1 MKDLLVQAV
10 RRGCGLDGEPVIQ
23 LKTAL
28 GGGNTHSML
37 ALTTFYAAR
46 WSWKRFRLCA
56 RSWMPPVEQDALI
69 YGPIRVELLTHKV
82 LAQGKFVRLAKMEY
96 RLLCYLI
103 LHEGQVLSRQEI
115 LTNIWNLPPNVKTR
129 TLDMHIHTLRKKL
142 GLADY
147 LETVLQV
154 GYRLRSIGKKEESPR

>member
-1 MKDLLVQAV
+1 
-10 RRGCGLDGEPVIQ
+10 
-23 LKTAL
+23 
-28 GGGNTHSML
+28 
-37 ALTTFYAAR
+37 
-46 WSWKRFRLCA
+46 
-56 RSWMPPVEQDALI
+56 MPPVEQDALI

-154 GYRLRSIGKKEESPR
+154 GYRLRSIGKRRNRHDENRGKSEKSPKHCHSTCSDFWSGRRFFGIFQAQMSANLKTK

>member
-1 MKDLLVQAV
+1 
-10 RRGCGLDGEPVIQ
+10 
-23 LKTAL
+23 
-28 GGGNTHSML
+28 
-37 ALTTFYAAR
+37 
-46 WSWKRFRLCA
+46 
-56 RSWMPPVEQDALI
+56 MPPVEQDALI

-82 LAQGKFVRLAKMEY
+82 LAQGKFVHLAKMEY

-147 LETVLQV
+147 LETVLQFSKRR
-154 GYRLRSIGKKEESPR
+154 YRPILKIR

>member
-1 MKDLLVQAV
+1 
-10 RRGCGLDGEPVIQ
+10 
-23 LKTAL
+23 
-28 GGGNTHSML
+28 
-37 ALTTFYAAR
+37 
-46 WSWKRFRLCA
+46 
-56 RSWMPPVEQDALI
+56 MPPVEQDALF
-69 YGPIRVELLTHKV
+69 YGPIFVELSTHKV
-82 LAQGKFVRLAKMEY
+82 LVQGKFVHLAKTEY

-115 LTNIWNLPPNVKTR
+115 LSNIWNLPPNVKTR
-129 TLDMHIHTLRKKL
+129 TLDMHIHALRKKL